1 MKGWVNMTI
10 SPPDFDQMISI
21 AEKVGELT
29 KDTLQLDIMIKD
41 KEART
46 VREVLSNPIYFKD
59 GKCLA
64 MSVIESTYKYQ
75 GLEGELI
82 PLRFEYATKK
92 GELDKYKLM
101 FQALQDCTKIFQTE
115 SSNMRGSL
123 LGG

>member
-1 MKGWVNMTI
+1 MTI
-10 SPPDFDQMISI
+10 QPPDFDQMISI

-29 KDTLQLDIMIKD
+29 KDTLQLDIQIKD

-46 VREVLSNPIYFKD
+46 VKEVLTNPIYFKD

-115 SSNMRGSL
+115 SSNLRGSL
-123 LGG
+123 MGG

>member
-1 MKGWVNMTI
+1 MREWDNMI
-10 SPPDFDQMISI
+10 QPPDFEMMMNI

-29 KDTLQLDIMIKD
+29 RETLQLDIQIKD

-46 VREVLSNPIYFKD
+46 VKEVLTNPIYFKD

-64 MSVIESTYKYQ
+64 MNVIESTYKYQ
-75 GLEGELI
+75 GIEGELI
-82 PLRFEYATKK
+82 PLRWSFAEKK

-101 FQALQDCTKIFQTE
+101 FQAYQDLTKIYQTE
-115 SSNMRGSL
+115 SSNLRNSL